1 MIALYIVIGYFLSLY
16 FVIGFFEAHDDSI
29 RGFTDGWP
37 HWAIILFYLV
47 AVPIAIPFTIIF
59 LILNG
64 IDESL
69 NNDRQDF

>member
-1 MIALYIVIGYFLSLY
+1 MFLLYIVIGYFLSLY
-16 FVIGFFEAHDDSI
+16 FVIGFFESHDNSI

-37 HWAIILFYLV
+37 HGAIILFYLV
-47 AVPIAIPFTIIF
+47 AVPIAIPFTIIS

-64 IDESL
+64 IGECL